1 MYNADVNVILMVEN
15 VFLIK
20 SRILINVDAIAKIS
34 FT

>member
-20 SRILINVDAIAKIS
+20 SRILIYVDVIAKIS